1 MKAYH
6 TKEQVII
13 KLSKDEYRKEMKL
26 NKSLKDENKSLKTE
40 ISNLENEKIE
50 LLKQLKDQI
59 EANMK
64 NIKEISSLQNK
75 IYELLLCK
83 RKVETMFLIF
93 KKNEKIRN
101 LEKEIQRLKGVIAL
115 KDTTINEMS
124 LKFEEEIK
132 INVKLSNFRIK
143 ILDALGL
150 IGVKNNDEIAI
161 KEVKRLKEKECQ

>member
-50 LLKQLKDQI
+50 LLKELKDQI

-75 IYELLLCK
+75 IYELLY
-83 RKVETMFLIF
+83 
-93 KKNEKIRN
+93 
-101 LEKEIQRLKGVIAL
+101 
-115 KDTTINEMS
+115 
-124 LKFEEEIK
+124 
-132 INVKLSNFRIK
+132 
-143 ILDALGL
+143 
-150 IGVKNNDEIAI
+150 I
-161 KEVKRLKEKECQ
+161 KEGRNYVPK

>member
-50 LLKQLKDQI
+50 LLKELKDQI

-75 IYELLLCK
+75 IYELLY
-83 RKVETMFLIF
+83 
-93 KKNEKIRN
+93 
-101 LEKEIQRLKGVIAL
+101 
-115 KDTTINEMS
+115 
-124 LKFEEEIK
+124 IK
-132 INVKLSNFRIK
+132 
-143 ILDALGL
+143 
-150 IGVKNNDEIAI
+150 
-161 KEVKRLKEKECQ
+161 

>member
-50 LLKQLKDQI
+50 LLKELKDQI

-75 IYELLLCK
+75 IYELLYK
-83 RKVETMFLIF
+83 RKVETMFLNS
-93 KKNEKIRN
+93 KKNEKIRY

-115 KDTTINEMS
+115 KDTAINEIS
-124 LKFEEEIK
+124 LKLEEEIK

-150 IGVKNNDEIAI
+150 IGVFKNDDKAI
-161 KEVKRLKEKECQ
+161 KEVKRLKDKECK